1 MASRET
7 QARWRRKAEHL
18 ERGDLELEEF
28 WATPDERRLMLRL
41 GLVDDLNDPAQIKAA
56 YRRMIAVLAK
66 NNSRRV

>member
-7 QARWRRKAEHL
+7 QAKWRRTMDHL
-18 ERGDLELEEF
+18 KRGDLELAEF

-41 GLVDDLNDPAQIKAA
+41 GLIDDVNDPAQIKAA